1 MKIFIDTANIA
12 QIREAASMGVLDGV
26 TTNPTILSRE
36 KGDYREIL
44 KEICSIVKG
53 PVSAEVVSSNAP
65 GMLKEAKELAKI
77 APNIAIKVPI
87 TTEGLKAVKL
97 IRAEGIM
104 TNVTLVFSSPQALLA
119 AKAGTNFVSPFIGRI
134 DDTSHR
140 GMDLVREIITIFRN
154 YGFSTE
160 VIVASIRHPL
170 HVVEAALAGA
180 HIATI
185 PFKVIEKLVKH
196 PLTDV
201 GMEKFLADWE
211 KVKKQSRG

>member
-1 MKIFIDTANIA
+1 MKIFIDTANIKE
-12 QIREAASMGVLDGV
+12 IREAASMGVLDGV

-36 KGDYREIL
+36 KGDYRDIL

-53 PVSAEVVSSNAP
+53 PISAEVVSNDPP
-65 GMLKEAKELAKI
+65 GMLREAKELAKI
-77 APNIAIKVPI
+77 ASNITIKVPI

-134 DDTSHR
+134 DDTGHQ
-140 GMDLVREIITIFRN
+140 GMNLVREIVTIFRN
-154 YGFSTE
+154 YQFSTE

-170 HVVEAALAGA
+170 HVVEAALVGA

-211 KVKKQSRG
+211 KVKKQSRR

>member
-1 MKIFIDTANIA
+1 VKIFIDTANVE
-12 QIREAASMGVLDGV
+12 QIREAASMGILDGV

-36 KGDYREIL
+36 KGDYRDIL

-53 PVSAEVVSSNAP
+53 SVSAEVVSNDPP
-65 GMLKEAKELAKI
+65 GMLREAKGLAKI
-77 APNIAIKVPI
+77 APNITIKVPI

-104 TNVTLVFSSPQALLA
+104 TNVTLVFSSLQALLA

-134 DDTSHR
+134 DDTSYR
-140 GMDLVREIITIFRN
+140 GMDLVREIVTIFRN
-154 YGFSTE
+154 YEFTTE

-201 GMEKFLADWE
+201 GMERFLADWE
-211 KVKKQSRG
+211 KVKSQSRG

>member
-36 KGDYREIL
+36 KGDYRDIL
-44 KEICSIVKG
+44 KEICSIVEG

-77 APNIAIKVPI
+77 ASNIAIKVPI

-104 TNVTLVFSSPQALLA
+104 TNVTLVFSSPQAILA

-140 GMDLVREIITIFRN
+140 GMDLVREIVTIFRN
-154 YGFSTE
+154 YEFPTE

-185 PFKVIEKLVKH
+185 PFSVIEKLVKH

-211 KVKKQSRG
+211 KVKSQIRG

>member
-1 MKIFIDTANIA
+1 MKIFIDTANIKE
-12 QIREAASMGVLDGV
+12 IREAASMGVLDGV

-36 KGDYREIL
+36 KGDYRDIL

-53 PVSAEVVSSNAP
+53 PISAEVVSNDPP
-65 GMLKEAKELAKI
+65 GMLREAKELAKI
-77 APNIAIKVPI
+77 ASNITIKVPI

-134 DDTSHR
+134 DDTGHQ
-140 GMDLVREIITIFRN
+140 GMDLVREIVTIFRN
-154 YGFSTE
+154 YQFSTE

-170 HVVEAALAGA
+170 HVVEAALVGA

-211 KVKKQSRG
+211 KVKKQSRR

>member
-1 MKIFIDTANIA
+1 MKIFIDTANIKE
-12 QIREAASMGVLDGV
+12 IREAASMGVLDGV

-36 KGDYREIL
+36 KGDYRDIL

-53 PVSAEVVSSNAP
+53 PVSAEVVSNDP
-65 GMLKEAKELAKI
+65 PDMLQEAKELAKI
-77 APNIAIKVPI
+77 APNITIKVPI

-97 IRAEGIM
+97 IRSEGIM

-119 AKAGTNFVSPFIGRI
+119 AKAGTNFLSPFIGRI

-140 GMDLVREIITIFRN
+140 GMDLVGEIVTIFRN

-211 KVKKQSRG
+211 KVKKQSRR

>member
-1 MKIFIDTANIA
+1 MKIFIDTANIKE
-12 QIREAASMGVLDGV
+12 IREAASMGVLDGV

-36 KGDYREIL
+36 KGDYRDIL

-53 PVSAEVVSSNAP
+53 PISAEVVSNDPP
-65 GMLKEAKELAKI
+65 GMLREAKELAKI
-77 APNIAIKVPI
+77 ASNITIKVPI

-134 DDTSHR
+134 DDTSHQ
-140 GMDLVREIITIFRN
+140 GMDLVREIVTIFRN
-154 YGFSTE
+154 YQFSTE

-170 HVVEAALAGA
+170 HVVEAALVGA

-185 PFKVIEKLVKH
+185 PFKVIAKLVKH

-211 KVKKQSRG
+211 KVKKQSRR

>member
-1 MKIFIDTANIA
+1 VKIFIDTANIKE
-12 QIREAASMGVLDGV
+12 IREAASMGVLDGV

-36 KGDYREIL
+36 KGDYRDIL

-53 PVSAEVVSSNAP
+53 PISAEVVSNDPP
-65 GMLKEAKELAKI
+65 GMLREAKELAKI
-77 APNIAIKVPI
+77 ASNITIKVPI

-134 DDTSHR
+134 DDTGHQ
-140 GMDLVREIITIFRN
+140 GMNLVREIVTIFRN
-154 YGFSTE
+154 YQFSTE

-170 HVVEAALAGA
+170 HVVEAALVGA

-211 KVKKQSRG
+211 KVKKQSRR

>member
-1 MKIFIDTANIA
+1 MKIFIDTANIKE
-12 QIREAASMGVLDGV
+12 IREAASMGVLDGV

-36 KGDYREIL
+36 KGDYRDNL

-53 PVSAEVVSSNAP
+53 PVSAEVVSQDAP
-65 GMLKEAKELAKI
+65 GMLREAKELAKI
-77 APNIAIKVPI
+77 ASNITIKVPI

-104 TNVTLVFSSPQALLA
+104 TNVTLVFSSPQAIFA
-119 AKAGTNFVSPFIGRI
+119 AKAGTTFVSPFIGRI
-134 DDTSHR
+134 DDISHK
-140 GMDLVREIITIFRN
+140 GMDLVREIVTIFRN
-154 YGFSTE
+154 YQFSTE

-180 HIATI
+180 HVATI

>member
-1 MKIFIDTANIA
+1 VKIFIDTANIKE
-12 QIREAASMGVLDGV
+12 IREAASMGVLDGV

-36 KGDYREIL
+36 KGDYRDIL

-53 PVSAEVVSSNAP
+53 PISAEVVSNDPP
-65 GMLKEAKELAKI
+65 GMLREAKELAKI
-77 APNIAIKVPI
+77 ASNITIKVPI

-134 DDTSHR
+134 DDTGHQ
-140 GMDLVREIITIFRN
+140 GMDLVREIVTIFRN
-154 YGFSTE
+154 YQFSTE

-170 HVVEAALAGA
+170 HVVEAALVGA

-211 KVKKQSRG
+211 KVKKQSRR